1 MNKLLIAAAAA
12 VAVTAEPTCECALLG
27 DMTDLINLGK
37 TMSEAF
43 GVPFDFC
50 AACLEGSSVG
60 NECTCVDTC
69 FPADAEVT
77 TADDDVKQMGQLAVG
92 DKVHV
97 GSNQF
102 DDVFLFTTK
111 IEAATSKF
119 VSLATAATEKP
130 LRLTESHYLYVNG
143 ELAQAGTVKV
153 GDMLTLANG
162 NKAAVTEV
170 SAAWAPGLYN
180 PHTLNGDIVV
190 DGILTSTY
198 TGAVN
203 PTLAHALLLPL
214 RQMYSAGATF
224 GQGFSAMAKGVPS
237 WIRQSVSA

>member
-1 MNKLLIAAAAA
+1 MMNKVLLAA
-12 VAVTAEPTCECALLG
+12 VASVGLANAQTCECAG
-27 DMTDLINLGK
+27 ADMSGMVETAQSLA
-37 TMSEAF
+37 SAF
-43 GVPFDFC
+43 GLPVDFC
-50 AACLEGSSVG
+50 TICSDLMVG
-60 NECTCVDTC
+60 CECKAC
-69 FPADAEVT
+69 FPADAEVL
-77 TADDDVKQMGQLAVG
+77 TAGNEVKQMGQLTVG

-97 GSNQF
+97 GRSQF
-102 DDVFLFTTK
+102 DDVFLFTTEM
-111 IEAATSKF
+111 EATTSKF

-130 LRLTESHYLYVNG
+130 LRLTSGHYLYVNG
-143 ELAQAGTVKV
+143 ELAQASDVKV

-170 SAAWAPGLYN
+170 STAWAPGLYN

-190 DGILTSTY
+190 DGVLTSTY
-198 TGAVN
+198 TDAVN

-214 RQMYSAGATF
+214 RQMYAAGATF

>member
-1 MNKLLIAAAAA
+1 MMNKVLIAVVATAA
-12 VAVTAEPTCECALLG
+12 VANAQTCVCNGLDVTSVVEMAQSLTS
-27 DMTDLINLGK
+27 M
-37 TMSEAF
+37 F
-43 GVPFDFC
+43 GVAVPFCDFC
-50 AACLEGSSVG
+50 ATYDTGCAC
-60 NECTCVDTC
+60 TAC

-77 TADDDVKQMGQLAVG
+77 VADGTKQMGQLAVG

-97 GSNQF
+97 GRSQF
-102 DDVFLFTTK
+102 DEVYLFTTEM
-111 IEAATSKF
+111 EAATSKF
-119 VSLATAATEKP
+119 VQLTTAATEKP
-130 LRLTESHYLYVNG
+130 LRLTADHYLYVNG
-143 ELAQAGTVKV
+143 ELVQAGTVKA

-170 SAAWAPGLYN
+170 SAAWGPGLYN

-190 DGILTSTY
+190 DGVLTSTY

-237 WIRQSVSA
+237 WIRQSVTA